1 MMRKVFSII
10 IFVFMLSI
18 ISTAYAKKVNK
29 EINVVISVDKNR
41 VEIGNHIR
49 LTVGVEGAFDTD
61 IPELSVPESFS
72 LMYGPS
78 VSTQTT
84 IINNVVKV
92 FRGFM
97 YGFSPSENGK
107 FEIGPVTLKY
117 KGKRYTSNSINIE
130 VVERTPFES
139 TIDEGTDRSGK
150 RVDINKM
157 VFVELVTDK
166 AEAYIYEEIIQSFK
180 LYFQK
185 GLPIDDLDYVAASTK
200 SFLAEKLGDER
211 RYEEVRDGILYNV
224 IELRTALFPLVSGK
238 IEIPPAKF
246 KCNIIIRQQ
255 RNRGSMFEEFMGGGG
270 RRYPVER
277 STEPVKLLIK
287 QLPEVDKPEDFAG
300 AVGKYTMDVLAKPAK
315 VKIGDPITLSI
326 NIRGEGNI
334 QTIGEPLLAPDGMN
348 NFKDYDYE
356 TKVTITDRGDG
367 IRGEKLFHKVIE
379 PQSEDVDFIPGISF
393 SYFDPDIETY
403 KTLTHEPVP
412 IEIEHSDIETPIRLS
427 LESAGLAK
435 GKVKILTKDI
445 LPLMTDL
452 YSFKNQGVAIYKR
465 PVLLSIIF
473 LIPILIVVA
482 CVYVQRQRALL
493 SNDVGYA
500 RKKHAMAHAQ
510 KHLSNARG
518 LLQLDNPPEFYATLA
533 GTILKHI
540 ADKLNVTSA
549 SVTSDN
555 IYDILEKRGV
565 SNEVIKGLR
574 QCLESCD
581 YGRFSSGQLS
591 REQMESTLETAE
603 KVIVQLEK
611 QL

>member
-10 IFVFMLSI
+10 IFVFMLNVV
-18 ISTAYAKKVNK
+18 STACAKEVK
-29 EINVVISVDKNR
+29 VVISVDKNR
-41 VEIGNHIR
+41 VEIGSHIR

-61 IPELSVPESFS
+61 IPKLSMPESFS
-72 LMYGPS
+72 LMFGPS

-97 YGFSPSENGK
+97 YGFSPREKGK
-107 FEIGPVTLKY
+107 FEIAPVTLEY
-117 KGKRYTSNSINIE
+117 KGKTYTSNSISIE
-130 VVERTPFES
+130 VVKRTPFES
-139 TIDEGTDRSGK
+139 VIDEESDTSGK

-157 VFVELVTDK
+157 VFVELATDK

-200 SFLAEKLGDER
+200 SFLAEKLGEER

-238 IEIPPAKF
+238 IEIPPASF

-255 RNRGSMFEEFMGGGG
+255 RSRGSLFDEFMGGSG

-277 STEPVKLLIK
+277 STEPVKLIIK
-287 QLPEVDKPEDFAG
+287 SLPVVDKPEAFTG
-300 AVGKYTMDVLAKPAK
+300 AVGKYTMDVLAKPTK
-315 VKIGDPITLSI
+315 VKVGDPITLTI

-334 QTIGEPLLAPDGMN
+334 QTIGEPLLAPDGMED
-348 NFKDYDYE
+348 FKSYDYE
-356 TKVTITDRGDG
+356 SKVTITDRGDG
-367 IRGEKLFHKVIE
+367 IKGEKLFSKVIE
-379 PQSEDVDFIPGISF
+379 PQSEDVDVIPGISF
-393 SYFDPDIETY
+393 SYFDPELEKY
-403 KTLTHEPVP
+403 KTLAYEPTPVEVEHSE
-412 IEIEHSDIETPIRLS
+412 IEIPIHLS
-427 LESAGLAK
+427 VEGAGIAK
-435 GKVKILTKDI
+435 GQVKILTKDI
-445 LPLMTDL
+445 LPIMSDL
-452 YSFKNQGVAIYKR
+452 YSFNNQGVAIYKR
-465 PVLLSIIF
+465 PLSLAIIF
-473 LIPILIVVA
+473 IVPILIVVA
-482 CVYVQRQRALL
+482 CIYVQRQRELL
-493 SNDVGYA
+493 HTDVGYA
-500 RKKHAMAHAQ
+500 RKKRAMAHAQ
-510 KHLSNARG
+510 KHLSNARE
-518 LLQLDNPPEFYATLA
+518 LLQLDNPSEFYTTLA
-533 GTILKHI
+533 RTILEHI
-540 ADKLNVTSA
+540 ADKLNVTPA
-549 SVTSDN
+549 AVTSDN

-565 SNEVIKGLR
+565 SNDVIKELR

-603 KVIVQLEK
+603 KVIMHLEK

>member
-10 IFVFMLSI
+10 IFVFMLNM
-18 ISTAYAKKVNK
+18 ISTAYAKEVK
-29 EINVVISVDKNR
+29 VVISVDKNR
-41 VEIGNHIR
+41 VEIGSHIR
-49 LTVGVEGAFDTD
+49 LTVGVEGAFDTE
-61 IPELSVPESFS
+61 IPTLSVSESFS
-72 LMYGPS
+72 LLYGPS

-97 YGFSPSENGK
+97 YGFSPREKGN
-107 FEIGPVTLKY
+107 FEIGPATLEY
-117 KGKRYTSNSINIE
+117 KGKKYTSNSIKIE
-130 VVERTPFES
+130 VVKRTPFEGV
-139 TIDEGTDRSGK
+139 IDEENDTSGR

-157 VFVELVTDK
+157 VFVELTTDK
-166 AEAYIYEEIIQSFK
+166 AEAYIYEEVIQSFK

-185 GLPIDDLDYVAASTK
+185 RLPIDDLDYVAASTK

-246 KCNIIIRQQ
+246 KCNVIIRQK
-255 RNRGSMFEEFMGGGG
+255 RSRGSLFDEFMGGGG

-277 STEPVKLLIK
+277 STEPVKLIIK
-287 QLPEVDKPEDFAG
+287 PLPVVDKPEAFSG
-300 AVGKYTMDVLAKPAK
+300 AVGKYTMDVLAKPTK
-315 VKIGDPITLSI
+315 VKIGDPITLTI

-334 QTIGEPLLAPDGMN
+334 QTIGEPILAPEGMN
-348 NFKDYDYE
+348 DFKAYNSE

-367 IRGEKLFHKVIE
+367 IKGEKLFNKVIE
-379 PQSEDVDFIPGISF
+379 PQSEDISVIPGISF
-393 SYFDPDIETY
+393 SYFDPELEKY
-403 KTLTHEPVP
+403 KTLIHDP
-412 IEIEHSDIETPIRLS
+412 IPLEIEHSDIETPIRLS
-427 LESAGLAK
+427 IEGAGMTK
-435 GKVKILTKDI
+435 GQVKILTKDI

-452 YSFKNQGVAIYKR
+452 YSFKNRGIALYKR
-465 PVLLSIIF
+465 PFLLSIIF
-473 LIPILIVVA
+473 IIPILIVVA
-482 CVYVQRQRALL
+482 CIYVQRQRELL
-493 SNDVGYA
+493 HTDVGYA
-500 RKKHAMAHAQ
+500 RKKRAMAHAQ
-510 KHLSNARG
+510 KHLSNARE
-518 LLQLDNPPEFYATLA
+518 LLQLDNPSEFYVTL
-533 GTILKHI
+533 TRSILEHI

-549 SVTSDN
+549 AVTSDN

-565 SNEVIKGLR
+565 SNDVIKELR

-591 REQMESTLETAE
+591 REQMESILDTAE
-603 KVIVQLEK
+603 KVIMHLEK

>member
-1 MMRKVFSII
+1 
-10 IFVFMLSI
+10 MLNV
-18 ISTAYAKKVNK
+18 ISTAYAK
-29 EINVVISVDKNR
+29 EIAVVVSVDKNR
-41 VEIGNHIR
+41 VEIGSHIR

-61 IPELSVPESFS
+61 IPKLSVPESFS
-72 LMYGPS
+72 LLYGPS

-97 YGFSPSENGK
+97 YGFSPREKGN
-107 FEIGPVTLKY
+107 FEIGPVTLEY
-117 KGKRYTSNSINIE
+117 KGKKYTSNSIKIE
-130 VVERTPFES
+130 VVKRTPFEGI
-139 TIDEGTDRSGK
+139 IDEENDTSGR

-157 VFVELVTDK
+157 VFVELTTDK

-185 GLPIDDLDYVAASTK
+185 RLPIDDLDYVAASTK

-246 KCNIIIRQQ
+246 KCNVIIRQQ
-255 RNRGSMFEEFMGGGG
+255 RSRGSLFDEFMGGGG

-277 STEPVKLLIK
+277 STAPVKLIIK
-287 QLPEVDKPEDFAG
+287 PLPVVDKPEGFTG
-300 AVGKYTMDVLAKPAK
+300 AVGKYTMDVLAKPTK
-315 VKIGDPITLSI
+315 VKVGDPITLTI

-334 QTIGEPLLAPDGMN
+334 QTIGEPLLAHDGMKD
-348 NFKDYDYE
+348 FKAYNSE

-367 IRGEKLFHKVIE
+367 IKGEKLFNKVIE
-379 PQSEDVDFIPGISF
+379 PQSEDIYEIPRISF
-393 SYFDPDIETY
+393 SYFDPDLEKY
-403 KTLTHEPVP
+403 KTLTRDP
-412 IEIEHSDIETPIRLS
+412 IPFEVEHSDVETPIRLS
-427 LESAGLAK
+427 LENTGMEK
-435 GKVKILTKDI
+435 GQVKILTKDI

-452 YSFKNQGVAIYKR
+452 YSFKNRGIALYKR
-465 PVLLSIIF
+465 PFLLSIIF
-473 LIPILIVVA
+473 IIPILIVAA
-482 CVYVQRQRALL
+482 CIYVQRQRELL
-493 SNDVGYA
+493 HTDVGYA
-500 RKKHAMAHAQ
+500 RKKRAMAHAQ
-510 KHLSNARG
+510 KHLSNARE
-518 LLQLDNPPEFYATLA
+518 LLQLDNPSEFYVTLSRS
-533 GTILKHI
+533 ILEHI

-549 SVTSDN
+549 AVTSDN

-565 SNEVIKGLR
+565 SNDVIKELR

-591 REQMESTLETAE
+591 RDQMESILDTAE
-603 KVIVQLEK
+603 KVIMHLEK